1 LNSTTKAW
9 IAAGVGI
16 LFSVGLIV
24 WQVKA
29 SHASA
34 INLTADDMSL
44 IATDQAP
51 QVRMR
56 LASDETARKD
66 FVKNVRELLA
76 VAEEARAK
84 GFTNRPDVKRQLELM
99 RASSFLRSR
108 RKSRD
113 RGRAKGRALR
123 RLRSKH
129 FSKSPARKIVSNN
142 SLPMRKRATRRWQG
156 RRFRLSR

>member
-1 LNSTTKAW
+1 MNSTTKAW

-24 WQVKA
+24 WQVRA

-44 IATDQAP
+44 IASDQAP

-56 LASDETARKD
+56 LASDEAARKD

-84 GFTNRPDVKRQLELM
+84 GFANRPDVKRQLELM
-99 RASSFLRSR
+99 RAFIISQTPGERAGTGAGPGHAR
-108 RKSRD
+108 R
-113 RGRAKGRALR
+113 
-123 RLRSKH
+123 RSKH
-129 FSKSPARKIVSNN
+129 SSKSPARKSGSNS
-142 SLPMRKRATRRWQG
+142 SLPMRARAIR
-156 RRFRLSR
+156 